1 MDVQVIA
8 VRYPTNTVSK
18 VPHGLKS
25 VKRFS
30 FVSDVDMRRLVTMR
44 PTEEVDPRT
53 LRELLKK
60 QRRLAT
66 GSEQQAAEPRPTVQ
80 ISKDELLG
88 LRDQCSDDLAISVE
102 PAPVE
107 PARGEPAHVEA
118 AHVDAA
124 HVEEH
129 VESARVEL
137 EHVEPES
144 SEPAHVDRG
153 MYAVAMERIDTTAPS
168 RREPRARKIVIGTA
182 IACLATLWLAA
193 TGWLLATW

>member
-8 VRYPTNTVSK
+8 VRYPTFTVSK
-18 VPHGLKS
+18 VPHGLKL

-66 GSEQQAAEPRPTVQ
+66 GSEQQAPEPRPTVQ

-88 LRDQCSDDLAISVE
+88 LRDQCSD
-102 PAPVE
+102 APVMTV
-107 PARGEPAHVEA
+107 EPAHVES
-118 AHVDAA
+118 DD
-124 HVEEH
+124 
-129 VESARVEL
+129 
-137 EHVEPES
+137 
-144 SEPAHVDRG
+144 VDRD
-153 MYAVAMERIDTTAPS
+153 MQTVAMEPLDVSAPA
-168 RREPRARKIVIGTA
+168 RREPRARKLVIGTA

>member
-18 VPHGLKS
+18 VPHALKS

-30 FVSDVDMRRLVTMR
+30 FVTDVDMRRLVTMR
-44 PTEEVDPRT
+44 PTEEVDPRI

-102 PAPVE
+102 PVADELAIAV
-107 PARGEPAHVEA
+107 EPAHVEP
-118 AHVDAA
+118 V
-124 HVEEH
+124 
-129 VESARVEL
+129 
-137 EHVEPES
+137 HVEPEQ
-144 SEPAHVDRG
+144 SEPAHVEPEQSEPALVASAHVDRG
-153 MYAVAMERIDTTAPS
+153 MYAVAMERIDTAAPS

>member
-1 MDVQVIA
+1 
-8 VRYPTNTVSK
+8 
-18 VPHGLKS
+18 
-25 VKRFS
+25 
-30 FVSDVDMRRLVTMR
+30 MR

-102 PAPVE
+102 PA
-107 PARGEPAHVEA
+107 RGEPAHVEA
-118 AHVDAA
+118 AHV
-124 HVEEH
+124 EEH
-129 VESARVEL
+129 VEPARVEL
-137 EHVEPES
+137 EHVEPEH

-153 MYAVAMERIDTTAPS
+153 MYAVAMERIDTAAPS

>member
-1 MDVQVIA
+1 
-8 VRYPTNTVSK
+8 
-18 VPHGLKS
+18 
-25 VKRFS
+25 
-30 FVSDVDMRRLVTMR
+30 MR
-44 PTEEVDPRT
+44 PTEEVDPRI

-107 PARGEPAHVEA
+107 PARVEPAHVEP
-118 AHVDAA
+118 A
-124 HVEEH
+124 HVEP
-129 VESARVEL
+129 
-137 EHVEPES
+137 EHVEPEH

-153 MYAVAMERIDTTAPS
+153 MYAVAMERIDTAAPS

>member
-8 VRYPTNTVSK
+8 VRYPTFTVSK

-30 FVSDVDMRRLVTMR
+30 FVSDVDMSRLVTMR

-66 GSEQQAAEPRPTVQ
+66 GSEQQPPEPRPTVQ
-80 ISKDELLG
+80 ISRDELLG
-88 LRDQCSDDLAISVE
+88 LRDQCSDAPVISVE
-102 PAPVE
+102 PA
-107 PARGEPAHVEA
+107 
-118 AHVDAA
+118 
-124 HVEEH
+124 H
-129 VESARVEL
+129 VESEDL
-137 EHVEPES
+137 
-144 SEPAHVDRG
+144 DRDVKT
-153 MYAVAMERIDTTAPS
+153 VAMEPLVVVAPG
-168 RREPRARKIVIGTA
+168 RREPRARKLVIGTA
-182 IACLATLWLAA
+182 IACLATLWLVA